1 MHLTSLNVWMFES
14 LNVKDIISSNLMMPW
29 LFLDCRQI
37 TFVTLNGF
45 YPLSKTSPTRMSLTD
60 NIKMKRIPNKIK
72 WKMNSVLTLDFKFWS
87 YFLQPSDLFYFLLF
101 LSTSADITF
110 HKFSEL
116 HSTLTGKKIFLKNF
130 PFLTDSL
137 NPPTP

>member
-1 MHLTSLNVWMFES
+1 MFES

-45 YPLSKTSPTRMSLTD
+45 CPLSKTSPTRMSLTD
-60 NIKMKRIPNKIK
+60 NIKMKRIPNKIR
-72 WKMNSVLTLDFKFWS
+72 WKMNCVLTLDFKFWS
-87 YFLQPSDLFYFLLF
+87 YFLQPPDLFYFLLF
-101 LSTSADITF
+101 LLTSADITF
-110 HKFSEL
+110 YKFSEL
-116 HSTLTGKKIFLKNF
+116 HSTLTGKKIFLTNF